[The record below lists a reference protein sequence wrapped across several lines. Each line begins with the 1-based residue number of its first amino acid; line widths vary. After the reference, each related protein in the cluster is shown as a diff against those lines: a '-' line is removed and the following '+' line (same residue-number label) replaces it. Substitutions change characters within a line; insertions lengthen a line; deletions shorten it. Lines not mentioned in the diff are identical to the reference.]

1 MRSAPARSPFAI
13 PLMVIVL
20 FTAACVPMSS
30 PSVPLAPPAIAVI
43 GTAPSKIA
51 PGTSIVDVTTR
62 TSGTSP
68 TVATWQYISGAES
81 FNSRLDARLLSIF
94 DARAGGRHEPAALP
108 PTPAALLSDGVSV
121 THEIILAAGS
131 VVGARFV
138 QTTMAGGVRTGLI
151 DEITYEDLTTGVVT
165 DSAGLINPAMTG
177 TLRTILAE
185 ATEPSTS
192 VGDAAALT
200 AGALPAVGLTAVGFT
215 ADGNLSVTLR
225 HNSASGAELPHPVTV
240 NLNAAT
246 SAEVISPAGESLRSA
261 IIAKTPPAF
270 PQPISGG
277 VEHIDC
283 DLVACAALTYDDGPN
298 AQTTRLL
305 GILEKHNVF
314 ATFFQQGGYVRANP
328 GVAASV
334 AAAGHTIANHTM
346 SHPYLTKLPPAGIQG
361 EVKSTQNAIEKATG
375 AVPAYVRPP
384 YGATNKSVAASV
396 GLPQI
401 LWDVDSLD
409 WQSRNK
415 ATFVPRV
422 MSLVKPGSIILQHD
436 VHASTVDGQ
445 AELITQLK
453 GRGFYLVTLPQ
464 LFAGI
469 ELTPGA
475 SYKCRGSSPGCVP
488 AR

>member
-1 MRSAPARSPFAI
+1 MWSAPTRSPFTI

-20 FTAACVPMSS
+20 FTAACVPMSP
-30 PSVPLAPPAIAVI
+30 PSEPPAPPAIAVI
-43 GTAPSKIA
+43 GTAPAKIA
-51 PGTSIVDVTTR
+51 PGTSIVDMTTR

-94 DARAGGRHEPAALP
+94 DARAGGLHHPEALP
-108 PTPAALLSDGVSV
+108 PTPAALLPDGVSV
-121 THEIILAAGS
+121 SHQIILATGS

-138 QTTMAGGVRTGLI
+138 QTTMAGGVRTGI
-151 DEITYEDLTTGVVT
+151 VDEITYEDLTTGVVT
-165 DSAGLINPAMTG
+165 DSAALINPDLTG
-177 TLRTILAE
+177 TLRKILAE
-185 ATEPSTS
+185 ATGPAPS
-192 VGDAAALT
+192 VGDAAVAF
-200 AGALPAVGLTAVGFT
+200 TAVGFT
-215 ADGNLSVTLR
+215 AEGNLSVTL
-225 HNSASGAELPHPVTV
+225 HHHSESGAELPHPVTV

-246 SAEVISPAGESLRSA
+246 TAELISPAGQSLRNA
-261 IIAKTPPAF
+261 IIAKMPPAF
-270 PQPISGG
+270 PQPIPGG
-277 VEHIDC
+277 MEHIDC

-305 GILEKHNVF
+305 GILEQHKVL

-346 SHPYLTKLPPAGIQG
+346 SHPYLTKLPPAGVQG
-361 EVKSTQNAIEKATG
+361 EIKSTQNAIEKATG

-415 ATFVPRV
+415 AVFVPRI

-436 VHASTVDGQ
+436 VHPSTVDGQ

-453 GRGFYLVTLPQ
+453 GRGFYLVTLPR

-469 ELTPGA
+469 DLLQGRAISAVAPHRGA
-475 SYKCRGSSPGCVP
+475 FP
-488 AR
+488 AAEFALY

>member
-1 MRSAPARSPFAI
+1 MWSAPTRSPFTI

-20 FTAACVPMSS
+20 FTAACVPMSP
-30 PSVPLAPPAIAVI
+30 PSEPPAPPAIAVI
-43 GTAPSKIA
+43 GTAPAKIA
-51 PGTSIVDVTTR
+51 PGTSIVDMTTR

-94 DARAGGRHEPAALP
+94 DARAGGLHHPEALP
-108 PTPAALLSDGVSV
+108 PTPAALLPDGVSV
-121 THEIILAAGS
+121 SHQIILATGS

-138 QTTMAGGVRTGLI
+138 QTTMAGGVRTGI
-151 DEITYEDLTTGVVT
+151 VDEITYEDLTTGVVT
-165 DSAGLINPAMTG
+165 DSAALINPDLTG
-177 TLRTILAE
+177 TLRKILAE
-185 ATEPSTS
+185 ATGPAPS
-192 VGDAAALT
+192 VGDAAVAF
-200 AGALPAVGLTAVGFT
+200 TAVGFT
-215 ADGNLSVTLR
+215 AEGNLSVTL
-225 HNSASGAELPHPVTV
+225 HHHSESGAELPHPVTV

-246 SAEVISPAGESLRSA
+246 TAELISPAGQSLRNA
-261 IIAKTPPAF
+261 IIAKMPPAF
-270 PQPISGG
+270 PQPIPGG
-277 VEHIDC
+277 MEHIDC

-305 GILEKHNVF
+305 GILEQHKVL

-346 SHPYLTKLPPAGIQG
+346 SHPYLTKLPPAGVQG
-361 EVKSTQNAIEKATG
+361 EIKSTQNAIEKATG
-375 AVPAYVRPP
+375 AIPAYVRPP

-415 ATFVPRV
+415 AVFVPRI

-436 VHASTVDGQ
+436 VHPSTVDGQ

-453 GRGFYLVTLPQ
+453 GRGFYLVPLPR

-469 ELTPGA
+469 ELAPGA
-475 SYKCRGSSPGCVP
+475 SYKCRGSAPGCVP
-488 AR
+488 GR